1 MKFSG
6 HHLFHIRRFCIFL
19 TNVYLCDKLTIYLS
33 FNSYHFYELSVLLR
47 VEDIRNS

>member
-19 TNVYLCDKLTIYLS
+19 SNVYLCDKLTIYLS
-33 FNSYHFYELSVLLR
+33 FNSYQLSVLLR